1 MEELF
6 DRKKIAINRAG
17 RLTEEQQALLKAD
30 TNPFIWLTMAGVL
43 LLIGAMFGALF
54 SSPESDGSL
63 RALILGIVGLCLLFS
78 IWRGTRLLIIRSK
91 LLSNELLAE
100 TGTVS
105 IKKLDALDQ
114 LRYSPET
121 DAGLRL
127 YPGGLAGLSANL
139 PPGRYRFYY
148 LPTQRW
154 LLSAEP
160 LSSLEEL
167 TRNYNEILARFFKY
181 SPEDLVKY
189 REMVRTGQLLVA
201 DGQFSLVIKPHLTE
215 VPEEFLPDEVL
226 VGNTTFFVDHEIPG
240 IILSGLSHR
249 FYYSPT
255 PSDGSL
261 RVGARNPRPLAA
273 EVLLN
278 NPPRS

>member
-160 LSSLEEL
+160 ISSLEEL

-181 SPEDLVKY
+181 SQEDLAIY
-189 REMVRTGQLLVA
+189 REMARTGQVLIV
-201 DGQFSLVIKPHLTE
+201 DGPLSFPFTGDTTE
-215 VPEEFLPDEVL
+215 ERFLPVPLKIGSITFL
-226 VGNTTFFVDHEIPG
+226 VEPEIPA
-240 IILSGLSHR
+240 IALSGVPHR
-249 FYYSPT
+249 IYYYPI
-255 PSDGSL
+255 PLLGG
-261 RVGARNPRPLAA
+261 VNEPRPLAV
-273 EVLLN
+273 EVL
-278 NPPRS
+278 